1 MATEEELPEAA
12 EAAAAPAPAGGGGE
26 DDAEM
31 PDAAVP
37 SGSHSDSSDSD
48 SDDEVAAAAAELRI
62 QALEKT
68 LQEQPLDYE
77 THVQVPFALPSALP
91 PLCLPRRAR
100 VFEWVSP
107 LLLVRAFAGSFTRV
121 GVMAFSYIL
130 LVSLTG
136 TLGC

>member
-1 MATEEELPEAA
+1 MATEEELLEAA
-12 EAAAAPAPAGGGGE
+12 EAAAAPAPAGGGGG

-48 SDDEVAAAAAELRI
+48 SDDEAAIAAAELRI

-77 THVQVPFALPSALP
+77 THVQVPFALP

>member
-12 EAAAAPAPAGGGGE
+12 EAAAAPEPAGGGGG

-37 SGSHSDSSDSD
+37 SSSDSVSSDSD
-48 SDDEVAAAAAELRI
+48 SDDEGAAAADELRI

-77 THVQVPFALPSALP
+77 THVQVSIAIHPALSPSPAAM
-91 PLCLPRRAR
+91 AR
-100 VFEWVSP
+100 
-107 LLLVRAFAGSFTRV
+107 
-121 GVMAFSYIL
+121 
-130 LVSLTG
+130 
-136 TLGC
+136 